1 MRMDRITWHILA
13 GGIVM
18 QCSTCGF
25 MLPAGATFCT
35 NCGAK
40 MYNQGIPGSQPAG
53 SSQVEPTIAASS
65 PYEATPMNP
74 SSNQQA
80 VPPTAYGSPYNTPQQ
95 YSYEAPPPPPPPA
108 NVYGAPPPSN
118 AYGAP
123 YASPPGSYVPP
134 VQPPTRPKGP
144 NVGLIIGI
152 IVLLLLVVSGGYLA
166 IHAATSGSKTN
177 TVTPTTTTAQSTPT
191 ATTAQSTPA
200 A

>member
-1 MRMDRITWHILA
+1 
-13 GGIVM
+13 M

-40 MYNQGIPGSQPAG
+40 MGNQGNPWNQPVG
-53 SSQVEPTIAASS
+53 PSQVEPTIAAAS

-80 VPPTAYGSPYNTPQQ
+80 VPPTVYGAPYSTPQQ
-95 YSYEAPPPPPPPA
+95 YSYEAPAPPQA
-108 NVYGAPPPSN
+108 YGAPPAN

-123 YASPPGSYVPP
+123 YASPPGSFVPP
-134 VQPPTRPKGP
+134 VQQPPTRPKGP

-177 TVTPTTTTAQSTPT
+177 TVPPT
-191 ATTAQSTPA
+191 ATQLNRHRQQQSHQHL
-200 A
+200 